1 MEVSLSCLDTEQ
13 DLQGIDPRS
22 EADGVVRSW
31 MWVSEAVALGV
42 GFLGDT

>member
-1 MEVSLSCLDTEQ
+1 MEVSLSCLDTEP
-13 DLQGIDPRS
+13 DPRGVDPRS